1 MSAFKMNGQ
10 LTNSRTMTSAL
21 YANQVE
27 TRATDADDKEL
38 LFYNNGAPTSS
49 ANLTFDQ
56 MTNELTINGTLN
68 GATGIIQ
75 DLTASNLSVSSL
87 FTLPLSIVQSY
98 PPLPVAGTNFTVVDA
113 GSTGQSINLG
123 GLKMVWGEAQF
134 IRSALGSPGVFTV
147 LNLGGIF
154 TNTPVMTLTIAGV
167 GIDTSQSVALNQND
181 ENSFNFFLNDS
192 DNNIG
197 TSFIVSWIALGQ

>member
-1 MSAFKMNGQ
+1 MNGQ